1 MNFPIHKILIQTDS
15 EKKIG
20 GLVQGELAHIP
31 PEIEQAI
38 SDRDRFAFR
47 LILEEFVV
55 GLLKEM
61 KSEQNFIQRGTAP
74 HYQLE
79 IILDHSR
86 GMICF
91 NGHQKVVRFSNVHN

>member
-1 MNFPIHKILIQTDS
+1 MTFRVHKILIQTDS
-15 EKKIG
+15 EKNIG
-20 GLVQGELAHIP
+20 GLVQGELSHIP
-31 PEIEQAI
+31 AEIEQTV

-61 KSEQNFIQRGTAP
+61 KTEQHFTQRMTAP

-91 NGHQKVVRFSNVHN
+91 NGHQKVVRFSNIRI